1 MNDHPSLL
9 VSWSGV
15 SFLDFQAFNAKEM
28 MIHENSPTDSPH
40 VCRNGCLKR
49 WTSPFFPS
57 DDNKLE
63 YLELGHNGPIMDDN
77 RINIFTYFVRIVVML
92 PETKS
97 TITHGINFF
106 SILDYSNYDCFY
118 CIMTKLTSPGS
129 YIKFPAKIR
138 ASVIM

>member
-1 MNDHPSLL
+1 M
-9 VSWSGV
+9 
-15 SFLDFQAFNAKEM
+15 
-28 MIHENSPTDSPH
+28 
-40 VCRNGCLKR
+40 
-49 WTSPFFPS
+49 
-57 DDNKLE
+57 
-63 YLELGHNGPIMDDN
+63 YDN

-106 SILDYSNYDCFY
+106 SILDCSNYDCFY
-118 CIMTKLTSPGS
+118 YIMTKLTSSGS